1 MVRRNFVTRMF
12 VYFMLVVLIVICIYP
27 LIWMIISSFKTNG
40 EFLLNKFGLPQ
51 KITFEN
57 YTEAWNRSNFPLYF
71 ANSGVT
77 SVMALFVM
85 IIFAAMTSYAFTRY
99 HKPIVDK
106 LLTYFTVGQLLSA
119 QVMLIAVY
127 LVAITLR
134 LADSKIGLALVY
146 AASGLPF
153 TILLLNGY
161 FKTVPSELYEAAE
174 VDGYN
179 EWRIFWTIAITLV
192 GTGLS
197 TGVIIQF
204 MYVWNEFPL
213 GLILISSKEKTTLPV
228 GIYRV
233 VNDMYYS
240 SHTLSCAG
248 LSIAAL
254 PVILVY
260 AIFQRQFISGM
271 TTGAVK
277 G

>member
-1 MVRRNFVTRMF
+1 
-12 VYFMLVVLIVICIYP
+12 MLIYLLLLMLTVICVYP

-40 EFLLNKFGLPQ
+40 EFLLNRFGLPHNF
-51 KITFEN
+51 TVEN
-57 YTEAWNRSNFPLYF
+57 YAEAWQRSNFPLYF
-71 ANSGVT
+71 ANSALV
-77 SVMALFVM
+77 SAMALCVM
-85 IIFAAMTSYAFTRY
+85 IIFAAMASFAFACY
-99 HKPIVDK
+99 HKSVSDK
-106 LLTYFTVGQLLSA
+106 LLAYFTVGQLLSA

-127 LVAITLR
+127 LVAIILG
-134 LADSKIGLALVY
+134 LADSRVGLALVY

-153 TILLLNGY
+153 TILLLQGY
-161 FKTVPSELYEAAE
+161 FKTVPAELYEAAE
-174 VDGYN
+174 VDGYG
-179 EWRIFWTIAITLV
+179 EWRIFWTIAMPLV
-192 GTGLS
+192 KTGLS
-197 TGVIIQF
+197 TAIIIQF

-260 AIFQRQFISGM
+260 VIFQKQFISGM